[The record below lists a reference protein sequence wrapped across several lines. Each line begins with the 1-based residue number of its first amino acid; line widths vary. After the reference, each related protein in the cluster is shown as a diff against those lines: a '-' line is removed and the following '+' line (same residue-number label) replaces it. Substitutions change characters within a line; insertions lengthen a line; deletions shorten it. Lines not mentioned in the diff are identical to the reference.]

1 MQKNKLKFWGIFCI
15 ILAVAL
21 GVITLVY
28 RWHRVFPTGEVSEIY
43 ATYAG
48 IEGVEASFV
57 KNYRVNDSVTVD
69 VTVLEAKSDTAWTM
83 LKDDYGVPPLSSKS
97 KSDIEKGSP
106 CIVFCK
112 LPELIKNDNRSSEK
126 YTNDNTL
133 VVAMHNDSTI
143 YVFYSKT
150 RERKDAIMDMFIDNY
165 FGL

>member
-1 MQKNKLKFWGIFCI
+1 MFCL
-15 ILAVAL
+15 LAVGLVVAL
-21 GVITLVY
+21 WLLPRTPRADQTSAVY
-28 RWHRVFPTGEVSEIY
+28 RRY
-43 ATYAG
+43 ADNENIA
-48 IEGVEASFV
+48 ASFI
-57 KNYRVNDSVTVD
+57 KDFRVNDSVTVD

-97 KSDIEKGSP
+97 KSDMKKGSP
-106 CIVFCK
+106 CIAFCK